1 MKVYVI
7 TSGDYDEYNIVAVF
21 IERKN
26 AERCL
31 RKLHGETMGARI
43 EEYEAKDD
51 EVEKIVN
58 ILRKKVYRVRMNCD
72 GNDARAYLKKNI
84 GILGGWK
91 SEDDF
96 CYKKALKAEVL
107 QNKNELYGWF
117 FAVDEKHAIKILN
130 AKRIQLLSRG
140 GFK

>member
-1 MKVYVI
+1 MKVYII
-7 TSGDYDEYNIVAVF
+7 TSGDFDEYNIVAVF
-21 IERKN
+21 KERKN

-31 RKLHGETMGARI
+31 SKLHGETIEVRI

-51 EVEKIVN
+51 EVGKLVN
-58 ILRKKVYRVRMNCD
+58 ILMKKVYRVSMNWD
-72 GNDARAYLKKNI
+72 GNNARAHINKNI
-84 GILGGWK
+84 GILGSWK
-91 SEDDF
+91 SEDVF
-96 CYKKALKAEVL
+96 CYKEALKAEVL